1 MRTIAKAPLRIF
13 LRYVVV
19 LAAAV
24 YVHHAVAPRLLPDAA
39 VPDITLATVVYVALA
54 VGGVPAVVCG
64 FILGLASDLLG
75 WGPVGLGALVGTVS
89 AAVFSHF
96 RGRIYEGSLLVPAI
110 FAAAAVIVKQTLAF
124 VLVAAAAGPASFGWL
139 VVGKVA
145 LAAAVTAVFSFPL
158 LFFYWRFLPPRRT

>member
-54 VGGVPAVVCG
+54 GGGVPAVVCG
-64 FILGLASDLLG
+64 VSRGWASDLLG
-75 WGPVGLGALVGTVS
+75 GGPVGLGALVGTVS

-124 VLVAAAAGPASFGWL
+124 VLVAAPAGPASFGWL

-158 LFFYWRFLPPRRT
+158 LFVYWRFLPPRRT